1 MKEIVVPV
9 ATFVAD
15 DLTALADTLCVSVD
29 ALAAY
34 FFSSEV
40 VHT

>member
-9 ATFVAD
+9 ASFVAD
-15 DLTALADTLCVSVD
+15 DLTALADTLSVSVD
-29 ALAAY
+29 AIATY
-34 FFSSEV
+34 FFGKEV

>member
-1 MKEIVVPV
+1 MKELVVPV
-9 ATFVAD
+9 ATFVAE
-15 DLTALADTLCVSVD
+15 DLAALADTLSVSVD

-34 FFSSEV
+34 FFGLEV